1 MNPLAAGR
9 FRPASPCGRPVSWAA
24 TGRWGGV
31 SRVPFDSLNLSPAV
45 GDDQAMVQINQQQ
58 VTELIGATELQA
70 LDAKHGAKVA
80 VASRGGIANEC
91 DGVVTTTPGLALLVL
106 AADCVPIVLADPAH
120 GVIAVA
126 HCGWRGLT
134 AGIVHAT
141 VTVMREQGAVNIQA
155 ITGPAICARCYP
167 VQIDCIDQLRD
178 ALPQSHFADV
188 AVSTD
193 DQWRVDVRAGVHL
206 QLADLDV
213 TFSSIQRCT
222 YEDPS
227 LFSYR
232 RDGRT
237 GRHGMIVV
245 Q

>member
-1 MNPLAAGR
+1 MNPLAEGR
-9 FRPASPCGRPVSWAA
+9 FRPESPCGRPVSWAA
-24 TGRWGGV
+24 TGRFGGA
-31 SRVPFDSLNLSPAV
+31 SRAPFDSLNLSRAV
-45 GDDQAMVQINQQQ
+45 GDDQATVQMNQQR
-58 VTELIGATELQA
+58 VAELIGAVELQV

-80 VASRGGIANEC
+80 VASHGGIAVEC
-91 DGVVTTTPGLALLVL
+91 DGVVTTTPGLALLAL
-106 AADCVPIVLADPAH
+106 AADCVPIVFADPAH
-120 GVIAVA
+120 GVIAAA

-141 VTVMREQGAVNIQA
+141 VTVMRELGAVNIQA
-155 ITGPAICARCYP
+155 MTGPAICAQCYP

-178 ALPQSHFADV
+178 GLPQSHFANV
-188 AVSTD
+188 TLNTD
-193 DQWRVDVRAGVHL
+193 GQWSVDVRAGVHL

-213 TFSSIQRCT
+213 RFSSIQRCT
-222 YEDPS
+222 YEDSS